1 MQLYG
6 RPEGRRAVE
15 VGDGL
20 CPHCEFVIEH
30 CAEREPGAVF
40 FVHRAGEPTRSLRR
54 VKVIWQ
60 SGDRGGMVCQATS
73 VDAMNNELR
82 NVS

>member
-1 MQLYG
+1 MKVEMQLYG

-54 VKVIWQ
+54 VKVIWPLIWA
-60 SGDRGGMVCQATS
+60 SPTRPKSSMRCSTVIG
-73 VDAMNNELR
+73 
-82 NVS
+82 